1 MTVRKTILVLALT
14 TLWTGFA
21 HANSISG
28 KELLQGFEVDDG
40 EIQQLESGEVIT
52 KLASEY
58 EQSPRELAIDATV
71 IIRKP
76 LNELVAESED
86 DITLVPGKL
95 ILDSGEI
102 TSEDDFDGIEFAADE
117 RGQKEAALW
126 LNAKPGD
133 DLNLGRQDLDIIA
146 RVKSNRDGRSDLEL
160 GTAAVREVLRHRY
173 REYMKNGLAGIEPY
187 ARKRNKTISAGQEL
201 RLSNEQLFGVSDHF
215 PEYFNTLVNF
225 PDGAECCE
233 HRFMWMKAKVR
244 SRPTFILLHRIALDQ
259 TDAVILTERH
269 FYVSH
274 SLNSLQLTLGWL
286 PWEDGDENTYLG
298 IATSANSDYL
308 TGFVGK
314 MIRALGANKGAEM
327 VGDVLVEIRDDLEA
341 GVDPT
346 TKYED

>member
-1 MTVRKTILVLALT
+1 MTLRQLFFSLALIT
-14 TLWTGFA
+14 MSASLA
-21 HANSISG
+21 QANSVSG
-28 KELLQGFEVDDG
+28 KQLLQGFEVDEG

-76 LNELVAESED
+76 LDELVEESED
-86 DITLVPGKL
+86 DISLVPGKL
-95 ILDSGEI
+95 ILDSGEV
-102 TSEDDFDGIEFAADE
+102 TSEEDFDGIEFASDE
-117 RGQKEAALW
+117 RGHKEAALW

-133 DLNLGRQDLDIIA
+133 DLNLGKQDLEIIA
-146 RVKSNRDGRSDLEL
+146 RVKSNRDGRSDPEL

-173 REYMKNGLAGIEPY
+173 REYMNSGLAGIEPY
-187 ARKRNKTISAGQEL
+187 ARKRSKTISAGQEL
-201 RLSNEQLFGVSDHF
+201 KLSNEQLFGVSDHF

-225 PDGAECCE
+225 PDGSECCE

-244 SRPTFILLHRIALDQ
+244 SRPTFILVHRIVLDQ
-259 TDAVILTERH
+259 ADAVLLTERH

-308 TGFVGK
+308 TGIVGK
-314 MIRALGANKGAEM
+314 MIRVLGANKGAEM

-346 TKYED
+346 AKYED